1 MSEPEVKMESV
12 YVPSRD
18 IVARDVAGETIIVP
32 LVSGIGDLED
42 DLFTFNETAQA
53 IWRKLDGVKSLR
65 EVSADLAKEYQGD
78 SDTIEEEVRG
88 LVTELLK
95 RRFVVEAASA

>member
-1 MSEPEVKMESV
+1 MPELEVKMESV
-12 YVPSRD
+12 YVPSED

-32 LVSGIGDLED
+32 LVAGIGDLED
-42 DLFTFNETAQA
+42 DLFTFNETGQA
-53 IWRKLDGVKSLR
+53 IWHKLDGVKSLR
-65 EVSADLAKEYQGD
+65 EVVEDLAKEYQAD
-78 SDTIEEEVRG
+78 SDTMEKEVRG